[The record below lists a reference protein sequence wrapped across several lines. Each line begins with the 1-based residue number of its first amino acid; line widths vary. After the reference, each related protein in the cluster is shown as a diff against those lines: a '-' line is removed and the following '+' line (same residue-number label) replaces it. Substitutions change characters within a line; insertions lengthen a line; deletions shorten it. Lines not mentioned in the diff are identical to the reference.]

1 MLEHEILLRDM
12 NPDDIGVFFLMKS
25 KFIVEGKNYPRLGR
39 CDNADFAPV
48 HVVLGTEYENEANV
62 FAPKTHTENYVPSVR
77 HLTKW
82 EKIVSSVPDFYI
94 IYAEFTTK
102 INGAEVRAV
111 DMRTEQTPSMMW
123 FGRTIFSLLKNLREW
138 SFLVDEPFNSQHPM
152 ALYSKKALEVL
163 NPPQN
168 VLDEIDAMPDMH
180 LAKFLKGRDDYREIP
195 LPFPDASQDLKNWV
209 IKISQDFS
217 EKPLGEVLGGS

>member
-1 MLEHEILLRDM
+1 MLEHETLLRDM
-12 NPDDIGVFFLMKS
+12 NPDDMGVFFLMKS

-48 HVVLGTEYENEANV
+48 HVVLGTEYENEANF
-62 FAPKTHTENYVPSVR
+62 FAPKVHTENYVPSVR

-82 EKIVSSVPDFYI
+82 EKIVSSIPDFYI

-102 INGAEVRAV
+102 VNGIEVRAV

-138 SFLVDEPFNSQHPM
+138 SFMVDEPFNSEHPM

-163 NPPQN
+163 NPPQD

-195 LPFPDASQDLKNWV
+195 SPFPDASQNFKNWV
-209 IKISQDFS
+209 IKISQDFA
-217 EKPLGEVLGGS
+217 EKPLGDVLGGS

>member
-1 MLEHEILLRDM
+1 MLEHETLLRDM
-12 NPDDIGVFFLMKS
+12 NPDDMGVFFLMKS

-48 HVVLGTEYENEANV
+48 HVVLGTEYENEANF

-94 IYAEFTTK
+94 IYAEFTTRV
-102 INGAEVRAV
+102 NGIEVRAV

-138 SFLVDEPFNSQHPM
+138 SFMVDEPFNSEHPM

-163 NPPQN
+163 NPPQD

-195 LPFPDASQDLKNWV
+195 SPFPDASENLKNWV
-209 IKISQDFS
+209 IKISEDFA
-217 EKPLGEVLGGS
+217 EKPLGDVLGGS

>member
-25 KFIVEGKNYPRLGR
+25 KFIVEGKNYSRIGR
-39 CDNADFAPV
+39 CDNVDFAPV
-48 HVVLGTEYENEANV
+48 HVVLDTEYENEANF
-62 FAPKTHTENYVPSVR
+62 FAPKTKTENYVPSVK
-77 HLTKW
+77 HLKKW

-94 IYAEFTTK
+94 IYAEFTTTV
-102 INGAEVRAV
+102 NGVEVRAV

-138 SFLVDEPFNSQHPM
+138 SFMVDEPFNSQHPM

-163 NPPQN
+163 NPPQEI
-168 VLDEIDAMPDMH
+168 LDEIDAMPDMH
-180 LAKFLKGRDDYREIP
+180 LAKFLKGQDNYRDIP
-195 LPFPDASQDLKNWV
+195 MPYPDASQHFKEWV
-209 IKISQDFS
+209 VQMSIDFS
-217 EKPLGEVLGGS
+217 DMPLEENLGK